1 MDLFYLNPFVFIAKD
16 AENYFINA
24 TGGNIIALTQ
34 EQAEKLLDKNEFTRE
49 ELAGMFSAAELKR
62 LMENKCFLPFRF
74 DMESRDSRT
83 NGYFME
89 LGLLKEYRELRDKH
103 VYLLGA
109 GAMGTHVG
117 WNLCALGVR
126 NFTILD
132 CDEIEESNLNRQVL
146 YTLAD
151 VGRKKTEVLKE
162 KLLEIN
168 KNCNIDIVNTRVE
181 SMNQLRELFKC
192 KPDLVVRGIDTPVD
206 ISHWVFSVCEDMDIP
221 YISGGTMGTHSIYGP
236 TYVPG
241 KTAKHTE
248 IKRNGQYVYR
258 ESDAAKRLKGTGIS
272 TSFAISTVAAETT
285 IEAVKILCGKGELV
299 KYGAKLVETDHFS
312 IDKKEDHEDELKAKK
327 SKWFINAIMIMTA
340 ALVGISAVISNG
352 TPIMPIVYVLLATL
366 AFGIWHDDEKEMYIN
381 SAVVGAIAGTTN
393 LLAAV
398 FMGRANMLAASPSIL
413 MGILSTVPLV
423 IFMITLMI
431 CLHAMFFILISGI
444 ENSVFKKIKIS
455 NSL

>member
-49 ELAGMFSAAELKR
+49 ELVGMFSAAELKR

-181 SMNQLRELFKC
+181 SLNQLRELFKC

-206 ISHWVFSVCEDMDIP
+206 ISHWVFSVRTWIF
-221 YISGGTMGTHSIYGP
+221 
-236 TYVPG
+236 
-241 KTAKHTE
+241 HTFQE
-248 IKRNGQYVYR
+248 EPWARSLYTGRRMFREKPRNIR
-258 ESDAAKRLKGTGIS
+258 K
-272 TSFAISTVAAETT
+272 
-285 IEAVKILCGKGELV
+285 
-299 KYGAKLVETDHFS
+299 
-312 IDKKEDHEDELKAKK
+312 
-327 SKWFINAIMIMTA
+327 
-340 ALVGISAVISNG
+340 
-352 TPIMPIVYVLLATL
+352 
-366 AFGIWHDDEKEMYIN
+366 
-381 SAVVGAIAGTTN
+381 
-393 LLAAV
+393 
-398 FMGRANMLAASPSIL
+398 
-413 MGILSTVPLV
+413 
-423 IFMITLMI
+423 
-431 CLHAMFFILISGI
+431 
-444 ENSVFKKIKIS
+444 
-455 NSL
+455 